1 MIMNIEFKK
10 TSPEKVSEL
19 LTLLQKSNL
28 PVNDIGEKVELF
40 SLEYNEEIIGTA
52 GLEIDGQIGLL
63 RSVSVLESQKGK
75 GYGHLIV
82 QNLETYAQTQNIKEL
97 YLLTT
102 TAKDFFEKKCNYD
115 VVERVNVPTEIQNS
129 QQFALVCPASAVVM
143 KKSLV

>member
-1 MIMNIEFKK
+1 MNIEFKK
-10 TSPEKVSEL
+10 TSPEKISEL
-19 LTLLQKSNL
+19 LMLLQKANL

-40 SLEYNEEIIGTA
+40 SLEDNEEIIGTA

-129 QQFALVCPASAVVM
+129 QQFASVCPASAVVM